1 MAAVC
6 FSKIHTEVVPGQ
18 SVPEDQGKT
27 RGRSWLVKAADWI
40 RIHVSWGAPAGER
53 GRRAPGIVARGDRI
67 EKVAPDHYAVR
78 SQTDESTTYN
88 VVRRRSIR
96 SCDCPDHRFRNA
108 QCKHIL
114 AVMSLVKAGAEAQ
127 NGHAGGSEAVAL
139 EEALAEAWRTPVP
152 AGKGETTAVSP
163 VDGTPHRCERCNS
176 KEIEPHE
183 WRYNESEPV
192 QRYRCRA
199 CGKRFVFRLGFE
211 RMRSP
216 AWAIVDALDLYFKR
230 LSLFE
235 AADFLKRKGISVH
248 PTTVGR
254 DTIRN

>member
-1 MAAVC
+1 MLQKDLHRDGSRSEYA
-6 FSKIHTEVVPGQ
+6 
-18 SVPEDQGKT
+18 
-27 RGRSWLVKAADWI
+27 GRSRQDARAQLAGQGGRLDPDPYVLGRTGRGTGK
-40 RIHVSWGAPAGER
+40 GAL
-53 GRRAPGIVARGDRI
+53 GIVVRGDRI
-67 EKVAPDHYAVR
+67 EKVAPDRHTVR
-78 SQTDESTTYN
+78 SQTDESTTYS
-88 VVRRRSIR
+88 VVRRRSSW
-96 SCDCPDHRFRNA
+96 SCDCPDHRFGNA

-114 AVMSLVKAGAEAQ
+114 AVMSLVEAKAEAQ

-254 DTIRN
+254 DTIRIHVVA